1 MAHVASMAGVWAIH
15 GFPDFFFRTPESAFV
30 GAAFMAIGGGL
41 SGMAYGGVLGCACR
55 SLRLV
60 LRPRIHFWAALL
72 ASLLIT
78 GVASEWS
85 LRRGLLVSP
94 ILVLALIVGCS
105 FAIALA
111 TARRIPSQ
119 S

>member
-1 MAHVASMAGVWAIH
+1 MAGVWAIH
-15 GFPDFFFRTPESAFV
+15 GFPDFFFRTPEWAFI

-41 SGMAYGGVLGCACR
+41 FGLAYGGVLGFACR
-55 SLRLV
+55 SFRLV

-78 GVASEWS
+78 GIVSEWS
-85 LRRGLLVSP
+85 LRRGSLVSP

-111 TARRIPSQ
+111 TARRIPNQ